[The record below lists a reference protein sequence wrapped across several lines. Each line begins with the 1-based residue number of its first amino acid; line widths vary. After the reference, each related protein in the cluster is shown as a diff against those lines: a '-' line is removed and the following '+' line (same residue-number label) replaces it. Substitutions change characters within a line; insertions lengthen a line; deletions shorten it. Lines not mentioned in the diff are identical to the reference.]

1 MYDTGGSYSVCRP
14 SAQDVHIAQRLS
26 WLQQELDPGVQRRR
40 LIRAREQD
48 RALAMQ
54 QPLTTEQA
62 FRWFGTFLGL
72 IPPLALF
79 SRFIASSGV
88 HSDAIWIVAL
98 CVGMNVVCCLVGR
111 WFGGYLGRWA
121 GDPRTRTRSG
131 FALTVFIMIVAW
143 SVVTGG
149 LGGLLFFG
157 IGAIF
162 GVLFAA
168 PVALVGFPVF
178 AILHR
183 LISRGGMIEE
193 RHTWPLAFGI
203 PLTIA
208 AMMMSP
214 WLIK

>member
-14 SAQDVHIAQRLS
+14 STQDLHIAQRLS
-26 WLQQELDPGVQRRR
+26 WLGRELDPEVQRRR
-40 LIRAREQD
+40 LLREKEEN
-48 RALAMQ
+48 RALSMRR
-54 QPLTTEQA
+54 PLTTEQA
-62 FRWFGTFLGL
+62 YRWFGTFLGL
-72 IPPLALF
+72 LPPFAMFERFLA
-79 SRFIASSGV
+79 STRGD
-88 HSDAIWIVAL
+88 DAFWVVVL
-98 CVGMNVVCCLVGR
+98 CVEMNVVCCLVGR

-121 GDPRTRTRSG
+121 GDPRTRTRLG
-131 FALTVFIMIVAW
+131 FALVVFVMAVAW

-162 GVLFAA
+162 GVFCAA
-168 PVALVGFPVF
+168 PVALAAFPVF

-183 LISRGGMIEE
+183 LLSRGGMIEA

-208 AMMMSP
+208 ALILSP
-214 WLIK
+214 WLK